1 LSAREII
8 PASVRARL
16 IKLLVLTAVP
26 YFALHLSGV
35 SKFFLDDAEGISAL
49 LAIVGT
55 LYSVLYAFAIYVIWG
70 QFTSVESQIVTEAGS
85 LKDLLLFSNPL
96 KTATRDPIVRAVKT
110 YGRLVVE
117 TEWRALSRGEDTEK
131 TARAFTDLICS
142 VAALVPDEETQR
154 SLCERLLEIASQAS
168 THRDERLALST
179 KRIPHTLML
188 FVSLTASLIFVL
200 IFFYPFHNIFLG
212 AISVAITAMLLFF
225 AHFVLT
231 DLDNPFEG
239 TWNVSSKPF
248 SDLITKLR

>member
-1 LSAREII
+1 M
-8 PASVRARL
+8 RARWL
-16 IKLLVLTAVP
+16 KLLAVAAIL
-26 YFALHLSGV
+26 YFAVHVSSL
-35 SKFFLDDAEGISAL
+35 SKFFLTDAEGIGAL

-85 LKDLLLFSNPL
+85 LKDILLFSAPL
-96 KTATRDPIVRAVKT
+96 KPATRDPIVRAVKS

-117 TEWRALSRGEDTEK
+117 TEWRALSRGDDTEK
-131 TARAFTDLICS
+131 TTRAFTDLIS
-142 VAALVPDEETQR
+142 NVAALVPDEETQR

-168 THRDERLALST
+168 THRDERLALSS
-179 KRIPHTLML
+179 KRIPRTLML

-212 AISVAITAMLLFF
+212 AMAMAITAALLFF

-248 SDLITKLR
+248 SDLVHKFR